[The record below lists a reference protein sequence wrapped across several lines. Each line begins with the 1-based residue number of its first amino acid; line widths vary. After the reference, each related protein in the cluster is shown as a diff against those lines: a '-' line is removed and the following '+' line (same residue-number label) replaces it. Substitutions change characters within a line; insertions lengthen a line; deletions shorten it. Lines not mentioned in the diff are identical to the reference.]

1 MEAESR
7 RSDLSLSLLERLAK
21 VLRNI
26 LVEIFFFFALF
37 TTTVATTVIAQ
48 LYIASL
54 ILIYD
59 KLPRP
64 ERLGKEETSRF
75 YF

>member
-21 VLRNI
+21 VLRNV
-26 LVEIFFFFALF
+26 LVEFFFFALF
-37 TTTVATTVIAQ
+37 TTTAATAVIAQ

-59 KLPRP
+59 KLPG
-64 ERLGKEETSRF
+64 RLGKEETSRF